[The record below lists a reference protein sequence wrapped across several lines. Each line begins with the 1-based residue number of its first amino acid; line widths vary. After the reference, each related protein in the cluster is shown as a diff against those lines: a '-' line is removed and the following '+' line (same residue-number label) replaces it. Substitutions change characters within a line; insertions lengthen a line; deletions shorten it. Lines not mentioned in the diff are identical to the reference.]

1 MTPNQAAGLTA
12 GYGMASTPTFF
23 KLWMPYLYQ
32 RVEVPGRK
40 HAFLPLNR
48 DYVPLGMRRSAG
60 FVHYEEA
67 MAKHG
72 VYFTRDPATWDGI
85 WWNVRD
91 GCLWLYDDSVAS
103 RQDYFARLER
113 LMSRRMEMLA

>member
-60 FVHYEEA
+60 FVRYEDA
-67 MAKHG
+67 MAGHG